1 MAGSAGT
8 ALRYALRAGGE
19 PRDGALG
26 SGPLAGGVRRHG
38 GAGREGPGRKG
49 LAVLSGLA
57 RGGVLSGGYVRARRL
72 THARVAA
79 GGGLVRGVPARGRP
93 HRRLAAG
100 GGSVRRELAAGALLR
115 LSGVHGRLL
124 PAGALLGL
132 PRKRGGLAAGG
143 RAHRAAG
150 VAGRALGL
158 PSVAVRRDLGVLG
171 VLRAARGLGRSLRA
185 ARPALTAGVAGRA
198 LGLPSLAVRR
208 DLGAARLRGGVVVL
222 RVRGM
227 LAGRGRAVCLLRP
240 RCGML
245 ALGVGGR

>member
-1 MAGSAGT
+1 M
-8 ALRYALRAGGE
+8 
-19 PRDGALG
+19 
-26 SGPLAGGVRRHG
+26 
-38 GAGREGPGRKG
+38 
-49 LAVLSGLA
+49 
-57 RGGVLSGGYVRARRL
+57 
-72 THARVAA
+72 
-79 GGGLVRGVPARGRP
+79 
-93 HRRLAAG
+93 
-100 GGSVRRELAAGALLR
+100 RRERAAGALLR
-115 LSGVHGRLL
+115 LSGVRGRLL

-132 PRKRGGLAAGG
+132 PRTRGGLAAGG

-158 PSVAVRRDLGVLG
+158 PCLAVRRDLGVL
-171 VLRAARGLGRSLRA
+171 RTARGLGRSLRA
-185 ARPALTAGVAGRA
+185 ARPALAAGVAGRA
-198 LGLPSLAVRR
+198 LGLPCLAVRR

>member
-1 MAGSAGT
+1 
-8 ALRYALRAGGE
+8 
-19 PRDGALG
+19 
-26 SGPLAGGVRRHG
+26 
-38 GAGREGPGRKG
+38 
-49 LAVLSGLA
+49 
-57 RGGVLSGGYVRARRL
+57 
-72 THARVAA
+72 
-79 GGGLVRGVPARGRP
+79 
-93 HRRLAAG
+93 
-100 GGSVRRELAAGALLR
+100 
-115 LSGVHGRLL
+115 
-124 PAGALLGL
+124 
-132 PRKRGGLAAGG
+132 
-143 RAHRAAG
+143 AG